1 MLRIAHTEII
11 HMMKVKLGGYHK
23 KIFLGPL
30 PGTRHW
36 VEFWLHVTVYTVYT
50 WLKKRRLNFIAFH
63 FTFLCSHGNPPH
75 ASRYEREEELMINSF
90 KKTNKRFCFLSPP
103 PLPTLWEIGH
113 WSRVSAELLPAPVC
127 PHGGRWKSDVEKY
140 AHIQAG
146 SSFTFRLGRSSV
158 PRFGV

>member
-1 MLRIAHTEII
+1 MLRIAHTQII

-75 ASRYEREEELMINSF
+75 ASRYEREEEFMINSF

-103 PLPTLWEIGH
+103 LPPPYPLF
-113 WSRVSAELLPAPVC
+113 
-127 PHGGRWKSDVEKY
+127 GR
-140 AHIQAG
+140 
-146 SSFTFRLGRSSV
+146 
-158 PRFGV
+158 